1 MMVARPTFSAPLIC
15 IDDFLGNED
24 ADKILQECI
33 ELKQQ
38 YERGEIFDKHG
49 TKKVDLELR
58 ANDVIYID
66 DIFRKSPGRSNI
78 ISILRVKIST
88 GQCRAIW
95 SEGYFL
101 FDTINYSNRFDFVV
115 SRYGTGDFYGKHRDT
130 GVTKIRHPIVT
141 LVYYVNREQGQF
153 SGGALQLWNGDESIK
168 FQPRH
173 NRVVVFPSSLVHE
186 VEPVKSSSDRW
197 EDGRF
202 SINLW
207 TGFQ

>member
-1 MMVARPTFSAPLIC
+1 MMVTRPTFSAPLIC
-15 IDDFLGNED
+15 IDNFLGNEH

-33 ELKQQ
+33 DLRQQ
-38 YERGEIFDKHG
+38 YEHGKIFDKLG
-49 TKKVDLELR
+49 TKKLDVRVR
-58 ANDVIYID
+58 ANDVLYID
-66 DIFRKSPGRSNI
+66 DIFRDSPGRSDI

-88 GQCRAIW
+88 GQCRDIW
-95 SEGYFL
+95 SQGHFL

-115 SRYGTGDFYGKHRDT
+115 SRYGTGNFYSKHRDT

-141 LVYYVNREQGQF
+141 LVYYVNREQGLF
-153 SGGALQLWNGDESIK
+153 SGGALRLWNDDESIS
-168 FQPRH
+168 FQPKH
-173 NRVVVFPSSLVHE
+173 NRVVVFPSSLIHE
-186 VEPVKSSSDRW
+186 VESVTSSSDRW